1 MKQRKWYIVA
11 TVSMLTT
18 AISVT
23 GVTTWYTQH
32 TEVSSLFAAVN
43 AISTFAT
50 NIVDGDVLQANP
62 TDTPDGTD

>member
-32 TEVSSLFAAVN
+32 TEDISLFAAIN
-43 AISTFAT
+43 AIGTFAT
-50 NIVDGDVLQANP
+50 NVVDGDVLQANP
-62 TDTPDGTD
+62 TDTPENTD